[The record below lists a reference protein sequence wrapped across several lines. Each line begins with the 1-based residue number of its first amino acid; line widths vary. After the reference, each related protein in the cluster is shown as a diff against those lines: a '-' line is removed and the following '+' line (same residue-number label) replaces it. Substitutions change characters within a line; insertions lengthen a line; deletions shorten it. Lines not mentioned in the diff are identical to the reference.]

1 LRSAEW
7 EIRRLRRLRRFLFPH
22 LRHPRN
28 LRIKLPVRRHQIS
41 AIAQHRAPSRRFG
54 RSAACPKPQRVRT
67 HGPPSNSPRQPPA
80 IRSKLGQLALPSS
93 IRSAAVP
100 AAAREQSSPH
110 PKNPTLSGLAKRL
123 RVRTP
128 ALPPIVQPKMN
139 TGKEPL
145 KCGTAERMAHEFRR
159 CPSF

>member
-1 LRSAEW
+1 LSQAAAR
-7 EIRRLRRLRRFLFPH
+7 PH
-22 LRHPRN
+22 TRAAWQFSTSTARHPQQ
-28 LRIKLPVRRHQIS
+28 VGTT
-41 AIAQHRAPSRRFG
+41 RAPIVHSERG
-54 RSAACPKPQRVRT
+54 LSQ
-67 HGPPSNSPRQPPA
+67 
-80 IRSKLGQLALPSS
+80 
-93 IRSAAVP
+93 